1 MYPRYISAH
10 RTLNNDE
17 VLIIVDNISY
27 IEDNKEEGT
36 TNISFVGGGGFEIKE
51 SYEKIVEDLTCNVKV
66 P

>member
-1 MYPRYISAH
+1 MYPRYIAAH

-27 IEDNKEEGT
+27 IEDNKEKGT
-36 TNISFVGGGGFEIKE
+36 TNISFVGGGGFEVKE
-51 SYEKIVEDLTCNVKV
+51 SYVKIVKDLICNVKV